1 MPEQLMLEVKCSWVH
16 IEVCVLKK
24 KKKRRKKREAQ
35 KWSMSLSTAV
45 CYAGTLDKLSLW
57 LGGKTSLSD
66 VALQSPDH
74 QRGASAIAGPQL
86 ARVRVARRRIAQVYG
101 SQ

>member
-1 MPEQLMLEVKCSWVH
+1 
-16 IEVCVLKK
+16 
-24 KKKRRKKREAQ
+24 
-35 KWSMSLSTAV
+35 MSLSTSV
-45 CYAGTLDKLSLW
+45 CFAGTLDELLLW

-74 QRGASAIAGPQL
+74 QHAVPAIAGPQL
-86 ARVRVARRRIAQVYG
+86 ARVCVARRRIAQVYG